1 MRLLTSRNVFGFLS
15 RRIKKIIFKK
25 MTSKGLKVFLRKGDI
40 FSFAPLFEGVHEK
53 PLTNLI
59 EFFSEKN
66 FSDYFIDIGANIGLS
81 SCQNGSAFQKVI
93 CFEPNP
99 LCANIL
105 RTNLAI
111 SLPSEKFIINEFAL
125 GEAEGNFEL
134 CIPKHNWGGAFIRSD
149 DNAYSEAILAS
160 KDNFDGLDSDNYV
173 NSVVQVKSTKDTFL
187 EIFSNLRRKDLK
199 KGIIKID
206 VEGFEEVVLLGIAEV
221 LPSDFDVVI
230 VFENFNENFDF
241 IRLEKAFLNRKISLC
256 KIENTIVNS
265 VHSRL
270 YQIVSL
276 MLGKSDDH
284 YLAKLNDVNSVVG
297 DIVVEVS

>member
-1 MRLLTSRNVFGFLS
+1 
-15 RRIKKIIFKK
+15 

-187 EIFSNLRRKDLK
+187 DIFSNLRRKDLK

-256 KIENTIVNS
+256 KIESTLVNS
-265 VHSRL
+265 AHSRL

-284 YLAKLNDVNSVVG
+284 YLAKLDDANSVVG

>member
-15 RRIKKIIFKK
+15 RRIKKIIFKR

-125 GEAEGNFEL
+125 GEAEGDFEL

-199 KGIIKID
+199 KGIVKID

>member
-15 RRIKKIIFKK
+15 RRIKKIIFKR

-59 EFFSEKN
+59 DFFSEKN

>member
-1 MRLLTSRNVFGFLS
+1 M
-15 RRIKKIIFKK
+15 
-25 MTSKGLKVFLRKGDI
+25 KVFLRKGDI

>member
-1 MRLLTSRNVFGFLS
+1 MKLLTSRNVFGFLS
-15 RRIKKIIFKK
+15 RRIKKIIFKR

-160 KDNFDGLDSDNYV
+160 KDNFNGLDSDNYV

>member
-1 MRLLTSRNVFGFLS
+1 MKLLTSRNVFGFLS
-15 RRIKKIIFKK
+15 RRIKKIIFKR

-187 EIFSNLRRKDLK
+187 DIFSNLRRKDLK

-256 KIENTIVNS
+256 KIESTLVNS
-265 VHSRL
+265 AHSRL

-284 YLAKLNDVNSVVG
+284 YLAKLDDANSVVG

>member
-15 RRIKKIIFKK
+15 RRIKKIIFKR